1 MNPTPSPPPERGTC
15 ETLPGIPFTAAPVHR
30 NMGGSGRLQRGHL
43 SMKLT
48 SLRAGIVGAALVAC
62 GLLAA
67 PTAAV
72 AAPPPGVDRHEIAA
86 AESAAAP
93 GYWTPE
99 RMRSAIP
106 AAVLVADKVAST
118 PAAKVAKGAPVTY
131 GTATTGAGV
140 ELQAASEAPVPTIG
154 KVFFTLGGRN
164 YVCSANSVS
173 AANGS
178 TVATAGHC
186 LHSGKGKYASRFV
199 FVPAYENGAA
209 PYGQWAATSLS
220 APIQWTKGGDLT
232 YDTGFAKVGTLNGRT
247 LAQTVG
253 STPIAFNQARGL
265 AYEAF
270 GYPAAAPFDGQ
281 TLKSC
286 AGTATADP
294 YGQTQSQGIPC
305 DMTGG
310 SSGGPWFLAS
320 GAQNSLNSFGYN
332 TIANVMFGPYYGSVA
347 QSTYAAAAAS

>member
-1 MNPTPSPPPERGTC
+1 
-15 ETLPGIPFTAAPVHR
+15 
-30 NMGGSGRLQRGHL
+30 
-43 SMKLT
+43 MKLT
-48 SLRAGIVGAALVAC
+48 SLRTGLVGAALVASA
-62 GLLAA
+62 LLAA

-72 AAPPPGVDRHEIAA
+72 AAPPSGSPGVDHVGVPA
-86 AESAAAP
+86 AETATAAE
-93 GYWTPE
+93 YWTPD
-99 RMRSAIP
+99 RMRGATP
-106 AAVLVADKVAST
+106 ADVLVADKVAST
-118 PAAKVAKGAPVTY
+118 PASEVAKGAPVTY
-131 GTATTGAGV
+131 GKPAPAPDVDLFAT
-140 ELQAASEAPVPTIG
+140 SEAAVPNIG

-173 AANGS
+173 ATNGS
-178 TVATAGHC
+178 VVSTAGHC
-186 LHSGKGKYASRFV
+186 VHSGKGKFASRWI

-209 PYGQWAATSLS
+209 PYGQWAATSFS
-220 APIQWTKGGDLT
+220 APTQWTKGGDIT
-232 YDTGFAKVGTLNGRT
+232 YDTAFVKVAPLNGRT

-253 STPIAFNQARGL
+253 ASAVAFNQARGL

-305 DMTGG
+305 DMPGG
-310 SSGGPWFLAS
+310 SSGGPWFLGS

-332 TIANVMFGPYYGSVA
+332 NIPNMMFGPYYGSVA
-347 QSTYAAAAAS
+347 QTAYATAAAS